1 MKKWKSDQN
10 ERNVTLSATRNNSA
24 CLVVLGKNNMWKV
37 SVPKLSKT
45 KINKIQKL
53 VILNLPRINVHNLNP
68 LPPKRPIDVFRG
80 KFEFGWLPLVEAWPC
95 G

>member
-10 ERNVTLSATRNNSA
+10 ERNVTLSATIITQPKSR
-24 CLVVLGKNNMWKV
+24 VFDMWKV

-45 KINKIQKL
+45 KTNKIQKL

-68 LPPKRPIDVFRG
+68 LPPNVQSTFSVASLSMDGSPKCNKER
-80 KFEFGWLPLVEAWPC
+80 
-95 G
+95 